1 MKSKYITTVL
11 ALTLALVPAGALVG
25 CGGWEKLSSGGI
37 AIESVERD
45 ENGYI
50 IEDAVKEAA
59 FTMAEV
65 TEAEVTSVAT
75 VLDNSSDPVKWVVD
89 FDANGTSYH
98 YAINAENG
106 DLIDF
111 ESMSGISL

>member
-1 MKSKYITTVL
+1 MKKLVTIAVAAAIACGAPVVL
-11 ALTLALVPAGALVG
+11 AG
-25 CGGWEKLSSGGI
+25 CGDGWETVSSGGI
-37 AIESVERD
+37 AVDSVDRD

-50 IEDAVKEAA
+50 VEEAAKEAA

-65 TEAEVTSVAT
+65 TEGECTLVDASLDTSG
-75 VLDNSSDPVKWVVD
+75 DPVTWTVD

-98 YAINAENG
+98 YVVNAENG

-111 ESMSGISL
+111 SSLG